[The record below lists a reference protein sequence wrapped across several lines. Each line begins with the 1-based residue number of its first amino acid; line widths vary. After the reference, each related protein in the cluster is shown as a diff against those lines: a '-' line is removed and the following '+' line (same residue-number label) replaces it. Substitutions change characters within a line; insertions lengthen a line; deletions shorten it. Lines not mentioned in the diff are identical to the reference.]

1 MKNVLVLGLG
11 ASGVSAV
18 DFLANK
24 GYLVYAYDKNFE
36 LFTDKAIVV
45 KSFSSVPIDS
55 LAFAVVSP
63 GVDVNSAGVLALKK
77 AGVRLL
83 SELELGASA
92 CKGKLFAITGT
103 NGKTTC
109 TNLLN
114 HIFEVAGRKSLMV
127 GNVGIPIS
135 SKVKEIKRS
144 TFVMCEVSSF
154 QMETTSVFKPQ
165 AAVLLNIEPDHLD
178 RHKTMDEYVR
188 LKTLA
193 IKDAKYKVFNADNE
207 LSFEVGKK
215 FKHALFFSCNKI
227 TNGAYVLNGNVF
239 YKNKIIMPLCEIK
252 LRGRKNLENVLACVA
267 LARLA
272 GVSPEQIR
280 RGVGSFV
287 GLEHRMEVVGEHGG
301 VTYVNDSKSTNVA
314 STLCALEAF
323 KGKNIILLLGG
334 KSKEI
339 DFNPI
344 FGFNLKSVICYGECG
359 AEIFASARA
368 REVHLESTLK
378 DAFRRAASVA
388 DEGDIVLLS
397 PACASFD
404 EFSGFEERGKF
415 FKSLCNRLITGE

>member
-24 GYLVYAYDKNFE
+24 GYLVYAYDRNFE

-45 KSFSSVPIDS
+45 KSFSSVPIDN

-63 GVDVNSAGVLALKK
+63 GVDINSRCVLILKK
-77 AGVRLL
+77 AGVRLI

-92 CKGKLFAITGT
+92 CKGKIFAITGT

-109 TNLLN
+109 THLLN
-114 HIFEVAGRKSLMV
+114 HIFEVAGKESFMA

-135 SKVKEIKRS
+135 SKVKTIKKS
-144 TFVMCEVSSF
+144 AFVACEVSSF
-154 QMETTSVFKPQ
+154 QMETTNVFKPK
-165 AAVLLNIEPDHLD
+165 ASVILNIEPDHLD
-178 RHKTMDEYVR
+178 RHKTMEEYVR
-188 LKTLA
+188 LKTLVV
-193 IKDAKYKVFNADNE
+193 KNAKHKIFNADNE

-215 FKHALFFSCNKI
+215 FKHAIFFSCNKI

-252 LRGRKNLENVLACVA
+252 LKGRKNLENILACVT

-280 RGVGSFV
+280 RGVSSFG
-287 GLEHRMEVVGEHGG
+287 GLEHRIEVVGEYCG
-301 VTYVNDSKSTNVA
+301 VTFVNDSKSTNVA

-323 KGKNIILLLGG
+323 KGENIILLLGG
-334 KSKEI
+334 KSKQI

-359 AEIFASARA
+359 AEIFASAKA
-368 REVHLESTLK
+368 REVHLENTLK
-378 DAFRRAASVA
+378 DAFRKAVSDAG
-388 DEGDIVLLS
+388 EGDIILLS

-415 FKSLCNRLITGE
+415 FKSLFFRLKKGE